1 MARLIVKS
9 PYIKCGTGQSAGG
22 YLKYIATRERVEI
35 IPDDRPPTSEQEQLI
50 AKLVKDF
57 PDAKELME
65 YEDYLS
71 HPTKAS
77 ASALITLALESNWD
91 RVQGMEGY
99 AKYIALRP
107 RRERSGWG
115 NTVSSVTMMPLTS
128 PLSRMNWITTPA
140 MCGRTSSLSTARM
153 RSGWGITM
161 RTHGA
166 HYCVPTAMTSPRR

>member
-9 PYIKCGTGQSAGG
+9 PYIKCDGGQSAGG
-22 YLKYIATRERVEI
+22 YFKYIATRERVEI
-35 IPDDRPPTSEQEQLI
+35 IPDDRPPTNKQEQLI

-71 HPTKAS
+71 HPTKAT
-77 ASALITLALESNWD
+77 ASALITLTLEENWD

-107 RRERSGWG
+107 ERSGWG

-140 MCGRTSSLSTARM
+140 TCGRTSSPSTGRT
-153 RSGWGITM
+153 RSGLATTTQ
-161 RTHGA
+161 RRGA
-166 HYCVPTAMTSPRR
+166 RCCGRTAMTSPRQ

>member
-9 PYIKCGTGQSAGG
+9 PYIKCGAGQSAGG
-22 YLKYIATRERVEI
+22 YLEYIATRERVEI
-35 IPDDRPPTSEQEQLI
+35 IPDDRPPTQKQTQLI

-65 YEDYLS
+65 YEDYTA
-71 HPTKAS
+71 HPTKAT

-107 RRERSGWG
+107 RAERLG

-128 PLSRMNWITTPA
+128 PLSRMNWIATPA
-140 MCGRTSSLSTARM
+140 TCGRTSSPSTGRT
-153 RSGWGITM
+153 RSGWGMTM

-166 HYCVPTAMTSPRR
+166 HYCVPTEMTSPRR

>member
-9 PYIKCGTGQSAGG
+9 PYIKCGAGQSAGG

-35 IPDDRPPTSEQEQLI
+35 IPDDRPPTNKQTQFL

-57 PDAKELME
+57 PDTKELME

-71 HPTKAS
+71 HPTKAT
-77 ASALITLALESNWD
+77 ASALIILALESNWD
-91 RVQGMEGY
+91 KLSSMDDF

-107 RRERSGWG
+107 RAERLGD
-115 NTVSSVTMMPLTS
+115 TVSSVTMMPLTS
-128 PLSRMNWITTPA
+128 PPSRTNWITTPA
-140 MCGRTSSLSTARM
+140 TCGRTSSPSTGRT
-153 RSGWGITM
+153 RSGLATTM

>member
-9 PYIKCGTGQSAGG
+9 PYIKCGSGKSADG

-35 IPDDRPPTSEQEQLI
+35 IPDDRPPTQKQTQLI

-77 ASALITLALESNWD
+77 EMT
-91 RVQGMEGY
+91 
-99 AKYIALRP
+99 
-107 RRERSGWG
+107 
-115 NTVSSVTMMPLTS
+115 MPLTS
-128 PLSRMNWITTPA
+128 PLSRTNWITTPA
-140 MCGRTSSLSTARM
+140 TCGRTSSPSTGRT
-153 RSGWGITM
+153 RSGWGMTM